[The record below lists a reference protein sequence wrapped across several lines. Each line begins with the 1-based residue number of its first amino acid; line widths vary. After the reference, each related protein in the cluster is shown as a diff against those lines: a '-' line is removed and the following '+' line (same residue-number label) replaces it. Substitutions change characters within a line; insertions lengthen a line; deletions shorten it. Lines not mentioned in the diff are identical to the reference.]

1 MNGVKVDKQL
11 DMLMDLHCNSF
22 IYRSVSMLLII
33 CSPRN
38 YSSLENPCVVGV
50 VGLSVGKWPKFGLNG
65 GLE

>member
-1 MNGVKVDKQL
+1 MPN
-11 DMLMDLHCNSF
+11 
-22 IYRSVSMLLII
+22 

-38 YSSLENPCVVGV
+38 YSTPPTLCVVEV